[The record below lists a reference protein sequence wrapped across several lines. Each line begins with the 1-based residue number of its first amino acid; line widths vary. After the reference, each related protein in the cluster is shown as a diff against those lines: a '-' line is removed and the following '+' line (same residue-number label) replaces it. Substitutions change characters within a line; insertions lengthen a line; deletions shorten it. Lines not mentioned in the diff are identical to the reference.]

1 MLLCC
6 VDSRKWRLSINRR
19 GQIEHMENKEEFLT
33 EVLIRVQRN
42 YVHMVEIERL
52 TKDMADSLSRNDKES
67 VELLLK
73 MRGEEMDQASTAKH
87 EILTILE
94 AMDGEDQKKLRSWLN
109 GENGKKYEPDSFE
122 SRKIAELSSQT
133 QQVLSRT
140 INLDKVLNS
149 KVAGKESFYQAT
161 S

>member
-1 MLLCC
+1 
-6 VDSRKWRLSINRR
+6 
-19 GQIEHMENKEEFLT
+19 MENKEEFLT

-87 EILTILE
+87 EIQTILE

-109 GENGKKYEPDSFE
+109 GENGNKYEPDSFE

-133 QQVLSRT
+133 QRVLSRT

>member
-1 MLLCC
+1 
-6 VDSRKWRLSINRR
+6 
-19 GQIEHMENKEEFLT
+19 MENKEEFLT

-87 EILTILE
+87 EIQTILE

>member
-1 MLLCC
+1 MDHRKDELL
-6 VDSRKWRLSINRR
+6 SEILR
-19 GQIEHMENKEEFLT
+19 
-33 EVLIRVQRN
+33 RVQRN
-42 YVHMVEIERL
+42 CVRMVEIERL

-73 MRGEEMDQASTAKH
+73 MRGEEMDQASTSKH
-87 EILTILE
+87 EIQTILE

>member
-1 MLLCC
+1 
-6 VDSRKWRLSINRR
+6 
-19 GQIEHMENKEEFLT
+19 MENKEEFLT

-52 TKDMADSLSRNDKES
+52 TKDLADSLSRNDKES

-87 EILTILE
+87 EIQTILE
-94 AMDGEDQKKLRSWLN
+94 AMDGEEQKKLRSWLN

>member
-1 MLLCC
+1 
-6 VDSRKWRLSINRR
+6 
-19 GQIEHMENKEEFLT
+19 MENKEEFLT

-87 EILTILE
+87 EIQTILE
-94 AMDGEDQKKLRSWLN
+94 AMDGEEQKKLRSWLN
-109 GENGKKYEPDSFE
+109 GENGKK
-122 SRKIAELSSQT
+122 
-133 QQVLSRT
+133 
-140 INLDKVLNS
+140 
-149 KVAGKESFYQAT
+149 
-161 S
+161 

>member
-1 MLLCC
+1 
-6 VDSRKWRLSINRR
+6 
-19 GQIEHMENKEEFLT
+19 MENKEEFLT

-87 EILTILE
+87 EIQTILE

-109 GENGKKYEPDSFE
+109 GENGEKYEPDSFE

-133 QQVLSRT
+133 QRVLSRT

>member
-1 MLLCC
+1 
-6 VDSRKWRLSINRR
+6 
-19 GQIEHMENKEEFLT
+19 MENKEEFLT

-87 EILTILE
+87 EIQTILE
-94 AMDGEDQKKLRSWLN
+94 AMDGEEQKKLRSWLN

-149 KVAGKESFYQAT
+149 KVAGKESFYQVT